1 MAAAAS
7 APILSGAH
15 NRQVSASLSRGS
27 SSHTNVCKKDDLLDL
42 LEISTQAKPC
52 SPRGIREIF
61 RAEEGWRPAP
71 SELVTTWEFGA
82 IGQRLIPVI
91 APDAPD
97 SDTLARS

>member
-1 MAAAAS
+1 MHS
-7 APILSGAH
+7 HLPFQH
-15 NRQVSASLSRGS
+15 SR
-27 SSHTNVCKKDDLLDL
+27 SHTNESKAEDLIDL
-42 LEISTQAKPC
+42 LEISAQAKPC

-61 RAEEGWRPAP
+61 RAEEGWLPAP
-71 SELVTTWEFGA
+71 PGLVTTWEFGA